1 MVDVIRRRAGAVSPA
16 LQSASVPN
24 LIKRLYASRGVS
36 HAEDI
41 DIGLRQLLPPT
52 QLAGVREAAELLA
65 DAIEGEARVVIV
77 GDFDADGATSSALA
91 VSVLRQ
97 MGLEE
102 VSYLVPNR
110 FEFGYGLSPEI
121 VALAAEREPDL
132 IVTVDNGIASHAGVA
147 TAQGLGISVLVT
159 DHHLPGSDLPA
170 ADVIVNPN
178 QPGCAFPSKSLAGVG
193 VMFYVLTALR
203 AELRTRGWFE
213 TTGREMP
220 NLGDALDLVALGTVA
235 DVVPLDRNNRILV
248 AAGLERIR
256 SGRARPGIEALLEVA
271 GRNPSSITATD
282 LGFILGP
289 RLNAAGR
296 LDDMSIGIECL
307 LAENSFAARPLAQRL
322 HDLNRERR
330 DIEAGM
336 QAEALT
342 QLEHL
347 DVSEEQKPFGLCLYD
362 AGFHQ
367 GVVGILASRLRER
380 YHRPTIVFADA
391 GNGELKGSGRS
402 IQGLHLR
409 DVLDRVATTHTGLI
423 TKFGGH
429 AMAAGLSIAAQDY
442 SAFADA
448 FDRATAEALNHRP
461 PEPVIETDGLLAE
474 HELTLSVAEGLQR
487 YGPWGQHFPEPVFD
501 GTFDVISQRL
511 VAEKHLKLVL
521 AVNDAQFDAI
531 AFNVDTAIWPNEAV
545 KTIAAVFKLDV
556 NEYRGDRRLQLVIE
570 HLWAD
575 NVPSYT

>member
-1 MVDVIRRRAGAVSPA
+1 MSAVIRHRAGTISPA
-16 LQSASVPN
+16 LQLAPVPD
-24 LIKRLYASRGVS
+24 LVKRLYASRGVQ
-36 HAEDI
+36 HPDECDLA
-41 DIGLRQLLPPT
+41 LRHLLPPSA
-52 QLAGVREAAELLA
+52 LAGAREAAELLA
-65 DAIEGEARVVIV
+65 DAVEGEARVVIV

-97 MGLEE
+97 MGLQD

-159 DHHLPGSDLPA
+159 DHHLPGDELPA

-178 QPGCAFPSKSLAGVG
+178 QPQCRFPSKALAGVG

-203 AELRTRGWFE
+203 AELRSRGWFDA
-213 TTGREMP
+213 TGREIP

-271 GRNPSSITATD
+271 GRDPARLTASD

-296 LDDMSIGIECL
+296 LDDISIGIECL
-307 LAENSFAARPLAQRL
+307 LAENSLAARPLAQQL

-336 QAEALT
+336 QEEALA
-342 QLEHL
+342 QLQHL
-347 DVSEEQKPFGLCLYD
+347 DISGEQTPFGLCLYD
-362 AGFHQ
+362 QSFHQ

-380 YHRPTIVFADA
+380 YHRPTIVFAEA

-402 IQGLHLR
+402 IDGLHLR
-409 DVLDRVATTHTGLI
+409 DVLDRVATTHVGLI

-442 SAFADA
+442 DAFARA
-448 FDRATAEALNHRP
+448 FDRVTAEVLNHRR
-461 PEPVIETDGLLAE
+461 PEPIIETDGALTRAD
-474 HELTLSVAEGLQR
+474 LTLAVAEGLQR
-487 YGPWGQHFPEPVFD
+487 FGPWGQHFPEPVFD
-501 GTFDVISQRL
+501 GFFKIVSQRI
-511 VAEKHLKLVL
+511 VGEKHLKLVL
-521 AVNDAQFDAI
+521 ETDGTQIDAI
-531 AFNVDTAIWPNEAV
+531 AFNVDPDVWPNEQAHTISAV
-545 KTIAAVFKLDV
+545 YKLDI
-556 NEYRGDRRLQLVIE
+556 NDYRGDRRLQLIID
-570 HLWAD
+570 HLWVD
-575 NVPSYT
+575 NSPV